1 MMLTNKKVIV
11 TGSSG
16 FIGRH
21 LIREL
26 EKRNANIVKL
36 DLHNGYDLS
45 IWENVRRIEKFDIA
59 YHLAAKIYIPDS
71 YKRPLEFYRT
81 NILTTL
87 YMLELC
93 RLYNAKMIFPSS
105 YVYGKPKYLPID
117 EIHPVEGFNTYAQT
131 KIICEKI
138 CEGYSRD
145 HNVKVIILRPSNCY
159 GNGQNINFLIPKIIQ
174 QARTKKIQ
182 LNDPNPKRDFIYI
195 DDLVDAFI
203 KAALY
208 FESNFEIFNIGLG
221 KSYSVKEI
229 VTFIINNFPD
239 EIKVKFLSSDR
250 KIEIMDTVYDVN
262 KAKQKLNWTPKVGL
276 KAGCKKLINDL
287 KTNMSDS

>member
-1 MMLTNKKVIV
+1 MLAGKRVIV

-26 EKRNANIVKL
+26 EKRNANIIKL
-36 DLHNGYDLS
+36 DLHNGFDLS

-59 YHLAAKIYIPDS
+59 FHLAARTYVPDS
-71 YKRPLEFYRT
+71 YKNPLDFYNT

-87 YMLELC
+87 NMLELC
-93 RLYNAKMIFPSS
+93 RLYNAKIIFPSS
-105 YVYGKPKYLPID
+105 YVYGEPQYLPID
-117 EIHPVEGFNTYAQT
+117 EKHPLAGFNPYAQT

-145 HNVKVIILRPSNCY
+145 YNVKVIILRPSNCY
-159 GNGQNINFLIPKIIQ
+159 GKGQNINFLIPKIIQ
-174 QARTKKIQ
+174 QAKTNKIQ
-182 LNDPNPKRDFIYI
+182 LNNPKPKRDFIYVT
-195 DDLVDAFI
+195 DLVDAFI

-208 FESNFEIFNIGLG
+208 SESNFEIFNIGLG

-229 VTFIINNFPD
+229 VTFIINNITD
-239 EIKVKFLSSDR
+239 EIQVEFLYSDR
-250 KIEIMDTVYDVN
+250 TIEVMDTVYDIN
-262 KAKQKLNWTPKVGL
+262 KAKMKLNWVPKVGIKEGL
-276 KAGCKKLINDL
+276 KKIINSIKDQYI
-287 KTNMSDS
+287 